1 MVALV
6 LAAGLPAAALAA
18 PPAHWMPR
26 GWGRI
31 ARSMGPMVLSGA
43 VAEVGENELVVELE
57 HRGQG
62 RRWIRHEITLA
73 VDEESLL
80 FANDLTPL
88 ALADLQEGD
97 VVLVAPRLA
106 WGAPAV
112 QLLYAGGADELA
124 DHTFRGRV
132 ESVDGDTLVLTQGRG
147 EQEELTVI
155 VDAETVWLD
164 HGRQGRPD
172 ELPEGLPLR
181 VLGTEQEDGTVQAA
195 LITAGRFGL

>member
-1 MVALV
+1 
-6 LAAGLPAAALAA
+6 
-18 PPAHWMPR
+18 
-26 GWGRI
+26 
-31 ARSMGPMVLSGA
+31 
-43 VAEVGENELVVELE
+43 VVELE

-80 FANDLTPL
+80 FAGDLTPL

-97 VVLVAPRLA
+97 AVLVAPRLA
-106 WGAPAV
+106 WGAPAI
-112 QLLYAGGADELA
+112 QLLYAGTADELA

-132 ESVDGDTLVLTQGRG
+132 ESVDGDTLVLAQGRG

-155 VDAETVWLD
+155 VDAATIWLD